1 MRCLKKAGSLQL
13 LLIVL
18 ISSVSFALAQ
28 TPQQGSAETKSAAD
42 PSPAPTIAQLRA
54 MIDRGHLAEA
64 LKQLNLMAAQQP
76 VPAGVDRLRGLA
88 YYSLNQF
95 PEADQAYASALKDD
109 PHDLE
114 AAQMRGLTLF
124 RLGRTAD
131 AIPLLE
137 SSAHWTSQT
146 RVDPSYVLALCYL
159 DTRQYDKA
167 RGALAAQYGFAPDS
181 APAYLLAARFLL
193 RREYLPIAQQ
203 FGEKA
208 LEIDPQLPLAHE
220 LLGEIALAGEHI
232 DVAIA
237 EFEKEQRVNP
247 LEGSIYDRLGDAYT
261 RSGDYSK
268 ALQSLQRAVLLEPTS
283 TGPYI
288 LLGKVWLRRQDP
300 ASAAMYLERAEK
312 MDPNNYMTHS
322 LLGQAYRSLGRTQ
335 EASRETQ
342 LSEQIQAA
350 NAPKLEAVH

>member
-1 MRCLKKAGSLQL
+1 MRRFQFVPFQFL
-13 LLIVL
+13 LVVL
-18 ISSVSFALAQ
+18 LSSVPFALAQ
-28 TPQQGSAETKSAAD
+28 TPGQASTQTKTEGD
-42 PSPAPTIAQLRA
+42 PSSAPGIAPLRA
-54 MIDRGHLAEA
+54 MIDRGQPAEA
-64 LKQLNLMAAQQP
+64 LKQLNVMASQEP

-88 YYSLNQF
+88 FYSLNQF
-95 PEADQAYASALKDD
+95 AEADAAFASALKDD
-109 PHDLE
+109 SNDLE

-137 SSAHWTSQT
+137 SAAHWTSQT
-146 RVDPSYVLALCYL
+146 RFDPSYVLALCYL
-159 DTRQYDKA
+159 NTRQYDKA
-167 RGALAAQYGFAPDS
+167 RGALAAQYGFASDS

-193 RREYLPIAQQ
+193 RFEYLPIAQQ

-232 DVAIA
+232 DVATA
-237 EFEKEQRVNP
+237 EFEKEQSRNP

-261 RSGDYSK
+261 RAGDYTK
-268 ALQSLQRAVLLEPTS
+268 ALQSLQRAILLEPTS

-300 ASAAMYLERAEK
+300 ATAAMYLERAEK

-335 EASRETQ
+335 DASRETQ
-342 LSEQIQAA
+342 MSEQIQAA

>member
-1 MRCLKKAGSLQL
+1 MGCLKKARLLQSFL
-13 LLIVL
+13 VL
-18 ISSVSFALAQ
+18 IASVSFALAQ
-28 TPQQGSAETKSAAD
+28 TPEQMPTETKAAGD
-42 PSPAPTIAQLRA
+42 PSSAPGIAQLHA
-54 MIDRGHLAEA
+54 MIDRGQAAEA
-64 LKQLNLMAAQQP
+64 LKQLNAMAAQQP
-76 VPAGVDRLRGLA
+76 VPTGVDRLRGLA

-95 PEADQAYASALKDD
+95 PEADEAFASALKED
-109 PHDLE
+109 PHDLD

-137 SSAHWTSQT
+137 SAAHWTSET
-146 RVDPSYVLALCYL
+146 KVDPSYVLALCYM

-167 RGALAAQYGFAPDS
+167 RGAFAAQYGFAPDS

-208 LEIDPQLPLAHE
+208 LQIDPQLPLAHE
-220 LLGEIALAGEHI
+220 LLGEIALAGEHL

-237 EFEKEQRVNP
+237 EFEKEQSRNP
-247 LEGSIYDRLGDAYT
+247 LAGSIYDRLGDAYT
-261 RSGDYSK
+261 RAGDYTK

-288 LLGKVWLRRQDP
+288 LLGKGWLRQ
-300 ASAAMYLERAEK
+300 
-312 MDPNNYMTHS
+312 
-322 LLGQAYRSLGRTQ
+322 
-335 EASRETQ
+335 
-342 LSEQIQAA
+342 
-350 NAPKLEAVH
+350 